1 MQSSVSLNLPQT
13 MTVSSTPVAINS
25 PHSWRR
31 RINTMVTDAASPVE
45 PGKQC
50 KRRTNVHYQSEI
62 PHKTPIQDQRGS
74 FKGWHSSLGSEHMGR
89 FHSQV
94 FFSSPFPPNEDHYQ
108 EKQQVICMDYM
119 LEPKRFCALC
129 IGERE
134 NEMKAVKETWC
145 LIVTS
150 WHPRSLWE
158 SICPWLFF
166 FSFSHTL

>member
-74 FKGWHSSLGSEHMGR
+74 FKGWHSSLGSEHMG
-89 FHSQV
+89 V
-94 FFSSPFPPNEDHYQ
+94 FT
-108 EKQQVICMDYM
+108 
-119 LEPKRFCALC
+119 PK
-129 IGERE
+129 
-134 NEMKAVKETWC
+134 
-145 LIVTS
+145 
-150 WHPRSLWE
+150 
-158 SICPWLFF
+158 FF
-166 FSFSHTL
+166 FLVHFHQMKTITRRSNKSFVRIICLNQSVSVPSALEKGKMR

>member
-50 KRRTNVHYQSEI
+50 KKRTNVHYQSEI
-62 PHKTPIQDQRGS
+62 PHKIPIQDQRGS
-74 FKGWHSSLGSEHMGR
+74 FKGWHSSLGSEHTGR

-94 FFSSPFPPNEDHYQ
+94 FS
-108 EKQQVICMDYM
+108 
-119 LEPKRFCALC
+119 
-129 IGERE
+129 
-134 NEMKAVKETWC
+134 
-145 LIVTS
+145 
-150 WHPRSLWE
+150 
-158 SICPWLFF
+158 LFF
-166 FSFSHTL
+166 FFLVHFHQMKTITRRSNKSFVRIICLNQSVSVPSALEKGEMRWKQKKKHSV